1 MPPPTT
7 FTMNIYFLQFYGKI
21 NRIVKSYPTLTGY
34 DPFVIQEIGALPA
47 TNFPYND
54 GIDAFETYNFVS
66 SKMPDY
72 AIIVADNGTVTSRWF
87 VTEIKYRRN
96 GQYRVSFR
104 RDVLSDFRE
113 EILNAT
119 VLIEKATVSDNDP
132 AVYNQEQATFNIIKQ
147 SEALLKDKSKGA
159 WLVGY
164 ISSDNSANK
173 KYEASTTLQIQRTV
187 SSLSEWDY
195 YQYISNDF
203 IGSPKQI
210 SYNVK
215 CNGVNSNE
223 GYWLCQYAFNTQGAA
238 ETDTTTHAIGYK
250 RLSSGDYAYNVEQ
263 GTGSNPVTF
272 ESKVRGISGYTWS
285 MSEVYGAILAQI
297 SNYLDLDNTFVGQI
311 GITHTADEEGELK
324 GLDGVMIYDSSTSK
338 TYRVSVESVALS
350 SMSRY
355 IPAKGTSL
363 YNQIANLME
372 ATGKTDK
379 NNITNVND
387 VYVKYYAN
395 KYRLNLTEVANESVE
410 VTFTAN
416 RRILND
422 APYTMFAIPY
432 HATNYNYGTGSI
444 FESDPSASLA
454 IARQISLDLMSSGAL
469 YDLQLLP
476 YCPRQDLIK
485 THFMDLRSTAAE
497 EHKDYELITDTNGA
511 RSFVLFCKE
520 SSFTFDINKSIE
532 ITEKKIQNQTDMWRL
547 CSPNYNGVFE
557 FNAAKNN
564 GVNYFNVDCT
574 YRPYNPYIHINP
586 NFKELYGN
594 DFDDARGLVCSGDF
608 SMPACTEKWLE
619 YEAQN
624 KNYQNSFDRSIQHME
639 VEQKYQRVNQ
649 IAGAISG
656 AAIGGVA
663 GSSFGVA
670 GAVAGSALSAAGG
683 IADVIMGE
691 QLRTEQIRYA
701 KDQFAFNLENI
712 KALPNSLV
720 KVSAFNK
727 NNKIFPFLEY
737 YSCTDIEKEAF
748 RNVLKYDGMTVNRIG
763 RIIDYLRENELQ
775 YIRARLIRCENLH
788 DDQHIV
794 DVIANE
800 MEKGAYYDTRSD

>member
-21 NRIVKSYPTLTGY
+21 NRIVKSYPDLSGY
-34 DPFVIQEIGALPA
+34 DPFIITEIGALDA

-54 GIDAFETYNFVS
+54 GIDAFETYNFVT

-72 AIIVADNGTVTSRWF
+72 AIIVNNENVVTSRWF
-87 VTEIKYRRN
+87 VTETKYKRN

-113 EILNAT
+113 EILHAT

-132 AVYNQEQATFNIIKQ
+132 AIYNQEQATFNLIKK
-147 SEALLKDKSKGA
+147 SEKLLKDGSKSA

-173 KYEASTTLQIQRTV
+173 KYEASPISQIQNTV
-187 SSLSEWDY
+187 NGINSWSY
-195 YQYISNDF
+195 YQYVNTDF
-203 IGSPKQI
+203 IGSARNV

-215 CNGVNSNE
+215 CKGNNSNE
-223 GYWLCQYAFNTQGAA
+223 GRWLCQFAFNTEGAA
-238 ETDTTTHAIGYK
+238 ETDTQTPAMGYK
-250 RLSSGDYAYNVEQ
+250 KLSQGDRAWDYDQQYE
-263 GTGSNPVTF
+263 GMPVTY

-285 MSEVYGAILAQI
+285 MSEIFQSIMAKLPSYY
-297 SNYLDLDNTFVGQI
+297 NLDSIFESQFGL
-311 GITHTADEEGELK
+311 THTADEEGSFKALN
-324 GLDGVMIYDSSTSK
+324 GTVIHDSSTSK
-338 TYRVSVESVALS
+338 TYKVTVEENGMDVMA
-350 SMSRY
+350 RY
-355 IPAKGTSL
+355 TPERNTSL
-363 YNQIANLME
+363 YNRIAELMASTE
-372 ATGKTDK
+372 KTNHYTPVND
-379 NNITNVND
+379 ND
-387 VYVKYYAN
+387 VYVKYYSN
-395 KYRLNLTEVANESVE
+395 RYRLVLEEIANDTVS
-410 VTFTAN
+410 VTFTAD
-416 RRILND
+416 RRVLND

-432 HATNYNYGTGSI
+432 HNIRYNIAGVAHRS
-444 FESDPSASLA
+444 EPSSALA
-454 IARQISLDLMSSGAL
+454 IAKQISMDLMSSGAL

-485 THFMDLRSTAAE
+485 SAFIDLRSTVAE
-497 EHKDYELITDTNGA
+497 EHKDYEIITDADTNDK
-511 RSFVLFCKE
+511 SFVLFCKE
-520 SSFTFDINKSIE
+520 SSFSFDINNSIE
-532 ITEKKIQNQTDMWRL
+532 ITEKKVQNQTDSWRL
-547 CSPNYNGVFE
+547 CSPNYNGIFE

-564 GVNYFNVDCT
+564 GVDYFNVDCT

-594 DFDDARGLVCSGDF
+594 DFDDARGLICGGDF
-608 SMPACTEKWLE
+608 SMPASTDKWLE

-649 IAGAISG
+649 IAGAIGG
-656 AAIGGVA
+656 AAIG
-663 GSSFGVA
+663 SIA
-670 GAVAGSALSAAGG
+670 GAAYGVPGAIAGGALSAAGG
-683 IADVIMGE
+683 VADIIMGE
-691 QLRTEQIRYA
+691 QLRSEQIRYA

-712 KALPNSLV
+712 KALPNSLA

-727 NNKIFPFLEY
+727 NNKLFPFLEY

-775 YIRARLIRCENLH
+775 YIRARLIRCEDLH

-800 MEKGAYYDTRSD
+800 MQKGAYYDTRSD

>member
-1 MPPPTT
+1 
-7 FTMNIYFLQFYGKI
+7 MNIYFLQFYGKI

-34 DPFVIQEIGALPA
+34 DPFVIQEIGALDA

-54 GIDAFETYNFVS
+54 GIDAFETYNFVT

-72 AIIVADNGTVTSRWF
+72 AIIVADNGAVTSRWF
-87 VTEIKYRRN
+87 VTETKYKRN

-132 AVYNQEQATFNIIKQ
+132 AIYNQEQATFNIIKK
-147 SEALLKDKSKGA
+147 SETLLKDKSKGA

-164 ISSDNSANK
+164 LSSDNSANK
-173 KYEASTTLQIQRTV
+173 KYEASTSEQIQITV
-187 SSLSEWDY
+187 SGISNWEY
-195 YQYISNDF
+195 YQFVNGDF
-203 IGSPKQI
+203 VGSPRNI

-215 CNGVNSNE
+215 CKGNNSNE
-223 GYWLCQYAFNTQGAA
+223 GRWLCQFSFNTEGAA
-238 ETDTTTHAIGYK
+238 ETDTETPAMGYK
-250 RLSSGDYAYNVEQ
+250 QLFTGDYAWDFDQQYEQ
-263 GTGSNPVTF
+263 MPVTY
-272 ESKVRGISGYTWS
+272 ESKVRGVSGYTWS
-285 MSEVYGAILAQI
+285 MSEIFQSIIANLGSYYNLDSLFAQQIQTVHTAEEEGAI
-297 SNYLDLDNTFVGQI
+297 
-311 GITHTADEEGELK
+311 K
-324 GLDGVMIYDSSTSK
+324 GLDGVLILDSSTSK
-338 TYRVSVESVALS
+338 TYKVTVEQQSLDHMA
-350 SMSRY
+350 RY
-355 IPAKGTSL
+355 APNKNTSL
-363 YNQIANLME
+363 YNRIAELMGSTE
-372 ATGKTDK
+372 KT
-379 NNITNVND
+379 NHYTPTNTND

-395 KYRLNLTEVANESVE
+395 HYRLILTEIENEAVE
-410 VTFTAN
+410 VSITAN

-422 APYTMFAIPY
+422 APYTMFAIPF
-432 HATNYNYGTGSI
+432 HETNFNYGSGTIYG
-444 FESDPSASLA
+444 SDPAASLA

-485 THFMDLRSTAAE
+485 THFIDLRSSVAE
-497 EHKDYELITDTNGA
+497 ANKDYELITDTNNQA
-511 RSFVLFCKE
+511 KSFVLFCKE
-520 SSFTFDINKSIE
+520 SSFTFDISKSIE

-547 CSPNYNGVFE
+547 CSPNYNGLFE

-594 DFDDARGLVCSGDF
+594 DYDDARGLICSGDF
-608 SMPACTEKWLE
+608 SMPACTNKWLE

-639 VEQKYQRVNQ
+639 VEQKYQRINQ
-649 IAGAISG
+649 IAGAIAG
-656 AAIGGVA
+656 AGVGGVA
-663 GSSFGVA
+663 GSAYGIG
-670 GAVAGSALSAAGG
+670 GAIAGSAISAAGG
-683 IADVIMGE
+683 IADIIMGE
-691 QLRTEQIRYA
+691 QLRSEQIRYA

-712 KALPNSLV
+712 KAIPNSLA

-748 RNVLKYDGMTVNRIG
+748 RNILKYDGMTVNRIG

-775 YIRARLIRCENLH
+775 YIRARLIRCEELH